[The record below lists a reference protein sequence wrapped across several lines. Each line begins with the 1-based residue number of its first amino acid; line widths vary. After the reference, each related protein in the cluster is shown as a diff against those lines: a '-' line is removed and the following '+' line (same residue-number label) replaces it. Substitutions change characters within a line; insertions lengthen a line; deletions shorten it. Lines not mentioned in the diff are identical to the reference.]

1 MNVLLITSSMMM
13 FLKHPLS
20 LGLIILIHTI
30 LTCLVMGWM
39 SINYWFSY
47 ILILIMIG
55 GLLVLFIYMTSIASN
70 EKFKFNKILMIIMM
84 SMMIL
89 MFFLNSKMSM
99 FSEIFYLNNEL
110 MNNML
115 ENKNFKFNMTKF
127 LNFPNS
133 NLFIIIIFYLLIAMI
148 AVVKITKLNYGP
160 LRQLKYENT
169 FTKK

>member
-1 MNVLLITSSMMM
+1 MNFLLITSSLMM

-20 LGLIILIHTI
+20 LGFTILMHTI
-30 LTCLVMGWM
+30 LTCMVMGWM
-39 SINYWFSY
+39 STNYWFSY

-70 EKFKFNKILMIIMM
+70 EKFKFNKILMIFMFT
-84 SMMIL
+84 MMIL
-89 MFFLNSKMSM
+89 TILLNYKMPL
-99 FSEIFYLNNEL
+99 FKEIFYLNNEL

-115 ENKNFKFNMTKF
+115 ETKNFKLNMSKF